1 MFWYILRNFGLDRGM
16 EFEEILFID
25 FCFLGDVV
33 FLILYLREFLKLK
46 FIFLFGDLI
55 LVFNVFVFCF
65 DIFI

>member
-1 MFWYILRNFGLDRGM
+1 M

-55 LVFNVFVFCF
+55 LVFNVLVFCF